1 MLRQGDILLVKTDK
15 VQGKLVGTGRRILA
29 HGEVT
34 GHSHVLD
41 GDVKYYNNGNGLLIA
56 QVHGDARLTHEEHN
70 MINVPEGD
78 YLVIRQREF
87 DVVEGIRRVSD

>member
-15 VQGKLVGTGRRILA
+15 IQGNLVGTGRRILA
-29 HGEVT
+29 YGEVT

-41 GDVKYYNNGNGLLIA
+41 GDVKYYDNGNGLLIA
-56 QVHGDARLTHEEHN
+56 QVSSESKLTHEEHG

-87 DVVEGIRRVSD
+87 DVAEGIRKVSD